1 MFVEVTGDAVLYPR
15 RAVLSYIASCEP
27 HGMQFDICPPL
38 LSEKHTCAMD
48 VVGLLRGVICI
59 SSLTLGMR
67 GVVGCMR
74 VSKPHLTRQQSYVF
88 FPFCFIPTSSAPF
101 VAGRYS
107 AVIKEKMIRMHGKH
121 YFCIKVPVLRLAAF
135 QGVQG
140 GGGGQGVIRGH
151 LSGCGAVSCVL
162 FSSKKAAV
170 MMCEMDSFF
179 KAMSSW

>member
-1 MFVEVTGDAVLYPR
+1 MRLKTAVSVSSGAKIMFVEVTGDAVLYPR

-38 LSEKHTCAMD
+38 LSEKHTCALD

-67 GVVGCMR
+67 SVAGCMR

-88 FPFCFIPTSSAPF
+88 FPFCFIPTSSVPF

-121 YFCIKVPVLRLAAF
+121 YFCIKVPVLRLTAF

-140 GGGGQGVIRGH
+140 GGGR
-151 LSGCGAVSCVL
+151 VL
-162 FSSKKAAV
+162 FEV
-170 MMCEMDSFF
+170 T
-179 KAMSSW
+179 